1 MKKPLFFTPIVTAF
15 DQERNLDL
23 EGNKHVIDHVLNA
36 GVDGIVV
43 MGSTGEF
50 FAMTDA
56 QKKELIELAINHVD
70 HRAQVYVGTGCMSMQ
85 ETIDLSNFALEKG
98 ADGVMIVSPYYF
110 KLSKESLIHYYKS
123 VASKVKGNIL
133 IYNYPDLTGA
143 DVDAEVIL
151 EILKTEKNVIGC
163 KDTVKE
169 MGHTRELI
177 NIVNK
182 AYPDFMIFSGYDDN
196 LAHNILSGGAGGI
209 GGVSNLYPEIFV
221 AWKDALIRKDY
232 DMISIC
238 QKKVNRLTD
247 FFTVGNPF
255 ISMIKYA
262 MKLKGIQIE
271 DYCTEPFLQANEAEI
286 EAIKAIMHDAEST
299 NLYKA

>member
-15 DQERNLDL
+15 DKERKLDI
-23 EGNKHVIDHVLNA
+23 EGNKNVIDHVVNA

-50 FAMTDA
+50 FAMPDA
-56 QKKELIELAINHVD
+56 QKRELIELAVSHTN

-110 KLSKESLIHYYKS
+110 RLSKKSLIHYYKT
-123 VASKVKGNIL
+123 VASQVKGNIF

-143 DVDAEVIL
+143 DMDAEVML
-151 EILKTEKNVIGC
+151 EILKTEKNVIGY

-169 MGHTRELI
+169 MGHTRDLI
-177 NIVNK
+177 NVVNK
-182 AYPDFMIFSGYDDN
+182 EYPDFMFFSGYDDN

-209 GGVSNLYPEIFV
+209 GGLSNLYPEIFV
-221 AWKDALIRKDY
+221 AWRDALISKDY
-232 DMISIC
+232 QLIAMC
-238 QKKVNRLTD
+238 QKKVNRLAD

-262 MKLKGIQIE
+262 MKLRGVEIE
-271 DYCTEPFLQANEAEI
+271 DYCTEPFLQANEHEI
-286 EAIKAIMHDAEST
+286 EGIKAIMQDVDGVLS
-299 NLYKA
+299 

>member
-15 DQERNLDL
+15 DEERRLDI
-23 EGNKHVIDHVLNA
+23 EGNKNVIDHVVNA

-50 FAMTDA
+50 FAMPDA
-56 QKKELIELAINHVD
+56 QKRELIELAVSHVAG
-70 HRAQVYVGTGCMSMQ
+70 RAQVYVGTGCMSMQ

-98 ADGVMIVSPYYF
+98 ADGCMIVSPYYF
-110 KLSKESLIHYYKS
+110 RLSKESLIHYYKS
-123 VASKVKGNIL
+123 VASKVKGNIF
-133 IYNYPDLTGA
+133 IYNFPDLTGA
-143 DVDAEVIL
+143 DMNAEVML
-151 EILKTEKNVIGC
+151 EILKTEKNVIGY

-169 MGHTRELI
+169 MGHTRDLI
-177 NIVNK
+177 NIINK

-209 GGVSNLYPEIFV
+209 GGLSNLYPEIFV
-221 AWKDALIRKDY
+221 AWKKALMNKDY
-232 DMISIC
+232 NQIALL
-238 QKKVNRLTD
+238 QKKVNRLAD

-262 MKLKGIQIE
+262 MKLRGIEIQ
-271 DYCTEPFLQANEAEI
+271 DYCTEPFLQANQKEI
-286 EAIKAIMHDAEST
+286 EGIKAIMQDVDGTQSI
-299 NLYKA
+299 